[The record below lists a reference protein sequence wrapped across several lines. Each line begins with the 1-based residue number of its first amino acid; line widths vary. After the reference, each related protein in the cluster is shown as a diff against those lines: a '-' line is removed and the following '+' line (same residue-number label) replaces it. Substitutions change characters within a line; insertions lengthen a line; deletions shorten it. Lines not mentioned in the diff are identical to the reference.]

1 MKEGFLDKVKDN
13 VTVRIWS
20 KKTQQEKGDSLTKG
34 YMLELWDSTRI
45 SNSAYSCFT
54 FGKEDLVPSLEEYT
68 VLLPRIKQKGDSK
81 CIPWKTLRDLIVAH
95 LDPKKRVDVFAL
107 NIYGLVIFPK
117 ALGHIDDVVLDPF
130 DRLNKRVMP
139 VPAIL
144 AETFRSLNAC
154 WRADEERFIGCAQLL
169 LAWFHG
175 HFWKIE
181 SVYYRVFFKNY
192 SPLKEFVATPRF
204 YTDVETSIGS
214 LYSGYGELLDMPF
227 YLYSDSIDRGWV
239 KHWSNSD
246 KRLKKKRLKLI
257 NGKRNSKM
265 LEFEKML

>member
-1 MKEGFLDKVKDN
+1 MS
-13 VTVRIWS
+13 I
-20 KKTQQEKGDSLTKG
+20 
-34 YMLELWDSTRI
+34 TRM
-45 SNSAYSCFT
+45 SEQWVAA
-54 FGKEDLVPSLEEYT
+54 
-68 VLLPRIKQKGDSK
+68 RIKQKGDSK

-181 SVYYRVFFKNY
+181 S
-192 SPLKEFVATPRF
+192 
-204 YTDVETSIGS
+204 TSIGS

-227 YLYSDSIDRGWV
+227 YLYSDSIDRGNPYRQCKGWLSAILRTRV
-239 KHWSNSD
+239 IITRRSVPMSSQENTRPIKEHLQVIPSE
-246 KRLKKKRLKLI
+246 
-257 NGKRNSKM
+257 
-265 LEFEKML
+265 LEIIKQDFEKRSSELEKKIE